1 VASAP
6 STFAASVPKLKPM
19 DAVDPSDP
27 RVDRQRYLRIFL
39 EGDCPVKSLR
49 PVGWILKKWVF
60 NEIPLGLRS
69 VEISSDCTGI
79 VQLFVGRQLQPE
91 GYGIISKNIPMTVP
105 VR

>member
-1 VASAP
+1 
-6 STFAASVPKLKPM
+6 
-19 DAVDPSDP
+19 
-27 RVDRQRYLRIFL
+27 
-39 EGDCPVKSLR
+39 
-49 PVGWILKKWVF
+49 LKKWVF